1 MAALTPNEKYTLLSD
16 AVVPR
21 PIAWVSTVSTTG
33 VVNVAPF
40 SWFNM
45 VTDDPPLVAISINR
59 GRDGQAKDTARNLL
73 EQGECVIHL
82 PSRSDVAQVAASGRN
97 FAPHESEAE
106 LLGLALAPAQ
116 SVTPPRLADAVL
128 ALEGRLWRH
137 IPIEAPGQPGQVIA
151 DHCLIEIVHAFA
163 ADSILQDGRIHPD
176 PFNPLMRLGGMD
188 YASIGERFDA
198 PRR

>member
-1 MAALTPNEKYTLLSD
+1 MEWSMAALPPGEKYTLLSD

-21 PIAWVSTVSTTG
+21 PIAWVSTISPDG
-33 VVNVAPF
+33 IVNVAPF

-59 GRDGQAKDTARNLL
+59 GKGNVAKDTARNLL

-82 PSRSDVAQVAASGRN
+82 PSRDDVAQVAASGRN

-106 LLGLALAPAQ
+106 LLGLPLTPATA
-116 SVTPPRLADAVL
+116 VRPPRLANAVL
-128 ALEGRLWRH
+128 ALEGRLWLH
-137 IPIEAPGQPGQVIA
+137 IPIGSPVIA
-151 DHCLIEIVHAFA
+151 DHCLIEIVHVYA
-163 ADSILQDGRIHPD
+163 AESILQDGRIHPE

-188 YASIGERFDA
+188 YASIGERFPASRD
-198 PRR
+198 